1 MGLLVQDAVTP
12 SAWRKI
18 ADASLCVAVFATAFF
33 YRFNTIS
40 GPLGG
45 FTNDQF
51 GYLARARQIQSGEV
65 PFLDFNDPGWFLTD
79 YLSAAAQWIGG
90 YSLRSE
96 ALLTVGLLSIGA
108 VVMFALARRATGS
121 VFAACVAAALLVA
134 IAPRHYNYPKIVLY
148 ATALALAWAYIGKPG
163 RARLGAL
170 GALIGIAFLF
180 RHDHLIY
187 LGAFGLLTIAFAH
200 RASIQDGLRAAL
212 GLGAATA
219 VFVVPFLVFL
229 ALSGGIG
236 EYFRLA
242 LVYAQREA
250 ERTDFSAPLFSRDS
264 SRSFAT
270 LTLTRSARI
279 NVRWQPVSEEQR
291 RDREARYRLVAGR
304 LVEGTTW
311 TYVLRDVSRANIEPL
326 VRDPLV
332 DDTHGLSR
340 ATFTADAPRWLRLE
354 TQLDTLPNATAFL
367 YYTFLITPLIAGFVL
382 FRLHRAVGA
391 TRVLST
397 AGHLVPLLVLAGMLN
412 VGLLSRGSTL
422 ARVPDVGVTAVLLL
436 VWLAVALVSRDGRV
450 VVPGR
455 PARLLVR
462 TATVVLL
469 CLTALSVNTIGYVT
483 SALPEAGFTR
493 GGIEILNRGATSWKT
508 LGMPPGTVDEPPFL
522 NLAAY
527 VRACTLPTDR
537 LFVLGEHPE
546 LYYFSDRR
554 FAGGHA
560 WLLPGY
566 YSADQDE
573 AQIVARLRSAR
584 VPVVL
589 RYESFRY
596 DFEQVYAYLEREYQE
611 VGDVEASAG
620 TLGVL
625 VRTDLKPVRRYEP
638 LDFPCFA
645 PPGASGDE

>member
-354 TQLDTLPNATAFL
+354 TQLGHPAERNRVS
-367 YYTFLITPLIAGFVL
+367 VL
-382 FRLHRAVGA
+382 HVSDHAPYRWIRAVQIASRCGCNSRVVNCGA
-391 TRVLST
+391 SRAAPRVGWHAERRTSQPSQ
-397 AGHLVPLLVLAGMLN
+397 H
-412 VGLLSRGSTL
+412 
-422 ARVPDVGVTAVLLL
+422 ARQGARRR
-436 VWLAVALVSRDGRV
+436 RDGRSFSWFGSRSRWYPAMAV
-450 VVPGR
+450 WWCLVARRACWCAPR
-455 PARLLVR
+455 PWCCC
-462 TATVVLL
+462 VLL
-469 CLTALSVNTIGYVT
+469 
-483 SALPEAGFTR
+483 R
-493 GGIEILNRGATSWKT
+493 
-508 LGMPPGTVDEPPFL
+508 
-522 NLAAY
+522 
-527 VRACTLPTDR
+527 
-537 LFVLGEHPE
+537 
-546 LYYFSDRR
+546 
-554 FAGGHA
+554 
-560 WLLPGY
+560 
-566 YSADQDE
+566 
-573 AQIVARLRSAR
+573 
-584 VPVVL
+584 
-589 RYESFRY
+589 
-596 DFEQVYAYLEREYQE
+596 
-611 VGDVEASAG
+611 
-620 TLGVL
+620 
-625 VRTDLKPVRRYEP
+625 
-638 LDFPCFA
+638 
-645 PPGASGDE
+645 

>member
-1 MGLLVQDAVTP
+1 MENTHEVPTRFRIAIVELGLLVQDAVTL

-90 YSLRSE
+90 YSLRPE

-108 VVMFALARRATGS
+108 VVMFAVARRATGS
-121 VFAACVAAALLVA
+121 VFAACVATALLVA

-200 RASIQDGLRAAL
+200 RASIQDGLRAAV

-242 LVYAQREA
+242 LVYAQ
-250 ERTDFSAPLFSRDS
+250 
-264 SRSFAT
+264 
-270 LTLTRSARI
+270 
-279 NVRWQPVSEEQR
+279 QR
-291 RDREARYRLVAGR
+291 RDREVRYRLVAGR

-311 TYVLRDVSRANIEPL
+311 TYVLRDVSRANIESL

-382 FRLHRAVGA
+382 FRLHRAAGA

-483 SALPEAGFTR
+483 RALPEAGFTR

-573 AQIVARLRSAR
+573 AQIVTRLRSAR